1 MSLDHT
7 ASMPATEPGPDVR
20 RKDAT
25 KNRELLVGAA
35 RAAIAD
41 QANASLD
48 TIAQAAGL
56 TRRAVYGHFPDRD
69 ALVREVIAD
78 GAREFDEIAARAT
91 AKDPRLA
98 LVFLATE
105 LWRASTS
112 VRASAN
118 VAATESYRD
127 AAAQAFEPL
136 RTRLAEITRKGIE
149 SGALRGDMSAEVLAL
164 LIEEAAKA
172 TLRDQR
178 ITAGHT
184 AETAI
189 KVVLS
194 IAGLSWREQAELLGP
209 QPNTVES
216 AAVKAS

>member
-1 MSLDHT
+1 MTTPEPPLD
-7 ASMPATEPGPDVR
+7 GR

-25 KNRELLVGAA
+25 KNRELLLRAA
-35 RAAIAD
+35 RAAIAEH
-41 QANASLD
+41 ANASLD

-78 GAREFDEIAARAT
+78 GAREFAEMAANAT
-91 AKDPRLA
+91 EEDPRLA
-98 LVFLATE
+98 LAHLATE
-105 LWRASTS
+105 LWRASVS
-112 VRASAN
+112 VRASVN
-118 VAATESYRD
+118 IAATEQYH
-127 AAAQAFEPL
+127 AATAQAFEPL
-136 RTRLAEITRKGIE
+136 RRKLAELTHGGIA
-149 SGALRGDMSAEVLAL
+149 SGALRGDMSAEVLAM

-194 IAGLSWREQAELLGP
+194 IAGLSWREQDQLLTAHPSVLEAG
-209 QPNTVES
+209 
-216 AAVKAS
+216 AR